1 MQEVGGECCG
11 YVGSERSVLLRCTT
25 CDLLT
30 EADKSS
36 EWWRRARG
44 FIAVSERGRS
54 CCSLSSLSVL

>member
-44 FIAVSERGRS
+44 FIAVSERGR
-54 CCSLSSLSVL
+54 

>member
-1 MQEVGGECCG
+1 MLCRRWVASA
-11 YVGSERSVLLRCTT
+11 VVMLGSERSVLLRCTT

-44 FIAVSERGRS
+44 FIAVSERGR
-54 CCSLSSLSVL
+54 